1 MQDEFFKDLAYQVRA
16 DKRLALP
23 EKINIKG
30 SGTVSALARGAA
42 NELGIFD
49 ENAKCVI
56 AFGTQLLDKSITQAV
71 FVIPS
76 KKASA
81 GLLRAYPFAKIL
93 LCDIYDEELYAADIF
108 RMALIVLDKG
118 REGKVYSEKSLVR
131 SGFERAVSPQDSRE
145 LYEGFDSDDAQVF
158 VFGDARTQEFK
169 RLQQAELKILRETDR
184 VCRENGIRYSLAG
197 GTLLGAARHKGFI
210 PWDYD
215 IDIMMSPDDFDR
227 FCELKDKFSPEFFL
241 QTPKTDRNNY
251 FFTKV
256 RLNGTLMTTEMTDK
270 LKIHN
275 GVFIDVFRHSYTSRY
290 GLPRRLHRFLTKCV
304 RSLVYN
310 KWNGTRVRGAKG
322 THVNPVIR
330 WTATALK
337 TLLPMRVLCCLQRT
351 VIDHYKEDTGY
362 MYDGWGQNLG
372 RGAFPSEWFYE
383 FDELEFEGESFPV
396 VAEYEKYLSYLYGD
410 YMTLPP
416 VSQRHISHEI
426 VRLSLDTDL

>member
-1 MQDEFFKDLAYQVRA
+1 
-16 DKRLALP
+16 
-23 EKINIKG
+23 
-30 SGTVSALARGAA
+30 
-42 NELGIFD
+42 
-49 ENAKCVI
+49 
-56 AFGTQLLDKSITQAV
+56 
-71 FVIPS
+71 
-76 KKASA
+76 
-81 GLLRAYPFAKIL
+81 
-93 LCDIYDEELYAADIF
+93 
-108 RMALIVLDKG
+108 
-118 REGKVYSEKSLVR
+118 
-131 SGFERAVSPQDSRE
+131 
-145 LYEGFDSDDAQVF
+145 
-158 VFGDARTQEFK
+158 
-169 RLQQAELKILRETDR
+169 
-184 VCRENGIRYSLAG
+184 
-197 GTLLGAARHKGFI
+197 
-210 PWDYD
+210 
-215 IDIMMSPDDFDR
+215 
-227 FCELKDKFSPEFFL
+227 
-241 QTPKTDRNNY
+241 
-251 FFTKV
+251 
-256 RLNGTLMTTEMTDK
+256 MTTEMTDK
-270 LKIHN
+270 LGIHN

-290 GLPRRLHRFLTKCV
+290 GLLRRLHRFLTKCV